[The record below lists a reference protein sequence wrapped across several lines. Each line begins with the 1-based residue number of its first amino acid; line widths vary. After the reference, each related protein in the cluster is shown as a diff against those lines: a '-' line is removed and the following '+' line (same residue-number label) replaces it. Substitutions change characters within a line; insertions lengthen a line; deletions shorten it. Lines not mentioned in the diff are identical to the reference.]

1 MASQRKQ
8 HFEFVKRDPMD
19 VPARSSEDQ
28 KERRKELKT
37 LEKDLSALTKEY
49 GDREEDLRHRLQKIP
64 LEPAYDRMNAEGQR
78 EISGF
83 HDDTGRFWPLLT
95 EREEAFCDFYITE
108 RMTIVQAAIQAGME
122 GPSRGAI
129 YLKLR
134 EKILSNPVMH
144 NRLVEL
150 RDEEIHRANTT
161 LEGHLIELARLR
173 EKAVDNGQFS
183 AAITAEVA
191 RGKAA
196 GLYVDKRE
204 ITLNK
209 VDSMSKEE
217 IVARLVEM
225 QESRIIDI
233 TPESAERDTRK
244 SLPLSP

>member
-1 MASQRKQ
+1 MASKRPQ

-19 VPARSSEDQ
+19 IPARSSEDQ
-28 KERRKELKT
+28 KERRKELKA
-37 LEKDLSALTKEY
+37 LEKDLSSLTKEY
-49 GDREEDLRHRLQKIP
+49 GDRDEDIRHQLQRIP
-64 LEPAYDRMNAEGQR
+64 LDPSFGRMNEVGER
-78 EISGF
+78 EINGY
-83 HDDTGRFWPLLT
+83 HDAQGMFWPLLT
-95 EREEAFCDFYITE
+95 DREEAFCDFYITE
-108 RMTIVQAAIQAGME
+108 RMTIVQAAIQAGIE

-129 YLKLR
+129 YLKVR
-134 EKILSNPVMH
+134 EKILTNPVMH
-144 NRLVEL
+144 NRLVDL

-204 ITLNK
+204 ITLNR

-225 QESRIIDI
+225 QEKRIIDI
-233 TPESAERDTRK
+233 TPESAERETRK
-244 SLPLSP
+244 SLPLSA

>member
-1 MASQRKQ
+1 MASKRPQ

-19 VPARSSEDQ
+19 IPARSSEDQ
-28 KERRKELKT
+28 KERRKELKA
-37 LEKDLSALTKEY
+37 LEKDLSSLTKEY
-49 GDREEDLRHRLQKIP
+49 GDRDEDIRHQLQRIP
-64 LEPAYDRMNAEGQR
+64 LDPSFGRMNEVGER
-78 EISGF
+78 EINGY
-83 HDDTGRFWPLLT
+83 HDAQGKFWPLLT
-95 EREEAFCDFYITE
+95 DREEAFCDFYITE
-108 RMTIVQAAIQAGME
+108 RMTIVQAAIQAGIE

-129 YLKLR
+129 YLKVR
-134 EKILSNPVMH
+134 EKILTNPVMH
-144 NRLVEL
+144 NRLVDL

-204 ITLNK
+204 ITLNR

-225 QESRIIDI
+225 QEKRIIDI
-233 TPESAERDTRK
+233 TPESAERETRK
-244 SLPLSP
+244 SLPLSA